1 MITTVVATGDSTN
14 IIATV
19 VTGVGALFTA
29 VVGLFTLIRSG
40 KDKNDRT
47 ADRTV
52 AQRTADKIEAEKNE
66 IIQRTKLAAIQD
78 IQDELADTKAKLID
92 ARRELEEAYE
102 KADRLR
108 EVLVEKN
115 DQIDTQDRIIRRLTR
130 RAEALEEWITSN
142 ADRFEQLGITPL
154 PEDILLD
161 RQHSSRKEE
170 AQ

>member
-1 MITTVVATGDSTN
+1 MITTVVAATDTN
-14 IIATV
+14 IIASV

-29 VVGLFTLIRSG
+29 VVGLATLIRSG
-40 KDKNDRT
+40 KDKNDRN

-115 DQIDTQDRIIRRLTR
+115 DQIDTQDRIIRKLTR
-130 RAEALEEWITSN
+130 RAEALEEWITNN
-142 ADRFEQLGITPL
+142 AERFEQLGITPL

-161 RQHSSRKEE
+161 RQTSSRKEE
-170 AQ
+170 